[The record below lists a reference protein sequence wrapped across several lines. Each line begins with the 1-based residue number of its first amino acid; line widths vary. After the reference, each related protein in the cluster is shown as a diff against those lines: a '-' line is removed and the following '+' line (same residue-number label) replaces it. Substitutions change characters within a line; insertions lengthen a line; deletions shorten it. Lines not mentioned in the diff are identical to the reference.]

1 MTTGGMAAP
10 GGHKSI
16 DDLIRLSGVSARVA
30 RGDGSTRVTDVTHD
44 SRRVTAGSL
53 FCCVR
58 GASDDGHRFAAEAV
72 RAGAVALLVEE
83 VVDDLPGDITG
94 EVVQVVV
101 DDSRSAMGH
110 LASAFHG
117 FPSRHMAVVGVT
129 GTNGKTTT
137 CHLIS
142 AVLRHAGMSIA
153 TLGTLHGRF
162 TTPEA
167 TDLQREFASLLNDG
181 VRAVVMEVSSH
192 ALELDRVTG
201 TTFAAA
207 VFTNLSQ
214 DHLDFHGDMESY
226 FGAKARL
233 FTTGFTPVGVVNADD
248 DYGRR
253 LLATSPVRTVGFSSV
268 DASNVVVTPVEV
280 AFDWRG
286 RRLSLAMGGRVNL
299 MNALAAVTTCRELGI
314 DEETIAEGLARA
326 PQVRGRYEQVDI
338 GTGFVVIV
346 DYAHTPDGLF
356 RLLDSLRESRP
367 AGRILV
373 VFGCG
378 GDRDV
383 AKRPLMG
390 AIAAGGAD
398 AVFVTSDNPRSEDP
412 QSIVDAI
419 VAGVASSERGKIVLV
434 DTDRRRAI
442 HAALSSARDGDVVV
456 IAGKGHEVTQTIGS
470 EVLPFDDRLVVR
482 EWKEGAR

>member
-1 MTTGGMAAP
+1 MTTGGVAVVS
-10 GGHKSI
+10 GNKTI
-16 DDLIRLSGVSARVA
+16 DELIRLSGVAARVV

-44 SRRVTAGSL
+44 SRLVKSGSL

-58 GASDDGHRFAAEAV
+58 GGRFDGHRFAAEAV
-72 RAGAVALLVEE
+72 SSGAVALVVEE
-83 VVDDLPGDITG
+83 VIDGVDERTAQI
-94 EVVQVVV
+94 EV
-101 DDSRSAMGH
+101 DDSRSAMGP

-117 FPSRHMAVVGVT
+117 FPSRHLAVVGVT

-142 AVLRHAGMSIA
+142 AVLRHAGMSTE
-153 TLGTLHGRF
+153 TLGTLDGRF
-162 TTPEA
+162 TTQEA
-167 TDLQREFASLLNDG
+167 TDLQRELAAFVAGG

-192 ALELDRVTG
+192 ALQLQRVAG
-201 TTFAAA
+201 TSFAAA

-226 FGAKARL
+226 FAAKARL
-233 FTTGFTPVGVVNADD
+233 FTADFTPVGVINADD
-248 DYGRR
+248 EYGRR
-253 LLATSPVRTVGFSSV
+253 LLDSSSV
-268 DASNVVVTPVEV
+268 RSVGYSSADVSNVVTTPVDV

-286 RRLSLAMGGRVNL
+286 RRVTLAMGGGVNVL
-299 MNALAAVTTCRELGI
+299 NALAAATTCRELGI
-314 DEETIAEGLARA
+314 DEATIVEGLATA
-326 PQVRGRYEQVDI
+326 PQVRGRYEQVEI
-338 GTGFVVIV
+338 GAGFVVIV
-346 DYAHTPDGLF
+346 DYAHTPDGLS
-356 RLLDSLRESRP
+356 RLLESLRETQT

-378 GDRDV
+378 GDRDA

-390 AIAAGGAD
+390 AIATMGAD

-412 QSIVDAI
+412 HSIIEAI
-419 VAGVASSERGKIVLV
+419 VAGVPLSQRGKIALV

-442 HAALSSARDGDVVV
+442 HAALESARDGDVVV
-456 IAGKGHEVTQTIGS
+456 VAGKGHEVTQTIGS

-482 EWKEGAR
+482 EWKEGAQ